1 MNYVLKTDNLTK
13 KFKNQIAVNGINIRI
28 KKGDIYGLVGKNG
41 AGKTTLMKMIVGLS
55 APTSGELELFEK
67 NELCSGRKKIGCVIE
82 MPALYPNMTAEQNLS
97 VQATLI
103 GNNAQNSIAKI
114 LELVGLQEVGKKKV
128 VHFSLGMKQRLGIG
142 IALIGNPEF
151 LILDEPVNGLDPIG
165 VKEVR
170 NLLLKLNTE
179 NGITILIS
187 SHILSELY
195 KIANVFGII
204 NDGSLV
210 SEIQK
215 KDLDN
220 EVSSS
225 DDIEDYFIR
234 LLGDDKN
241 E

>member
-1 MNYVLKTDNLTK
+1 MDYILKTYNLTK
-13 KFKNQIAVNGINIRI
+13 RFKNQIAVNEVNVKI

-55 APTSGELELFEK
+55 EPTSGKIELFEK
-67 NELCSGRKKIGCVIE
+67 NELSNGRKRIGCIIE

-97 VQATLI
+97 IQATLI
-103 GNNAQNSIAKI
+103 GNNDQNEIEEI
-114 LELVGLQEVGKKKV
+114 LGLVGLKEVRKKKV
-128 VHFSLGMKQRLGIG
+128 ENFSLGMKQRLGIG

-165 VKEVR
+165 VREIR
-170 NLLLKLNTE
+170 NLILKLNSE
-179 NGITILIS
+179 CGITILIS

-204 NDGSLV
+204 NEGNLV

-215 KDLDN
+215 KYLDN
-220 EVSSS
+220 KVSSS
-225 DDIEDYFIR
+225 DDIEDYFIK

-241 E
+241 K

>member
-1 MNYVLKTDNLTK
+1 MDYILKTYNLTK
-13 KFKNQIAVNGINIRI
+13 RFKNQIAVNEVNVKI

-55 APTSGELELFEK
+55 EPTNGKIELFEK
-67 NELCSGRKKIGCVIE
+67 NELSNGRKRIGCIIE

-97 VQATLI
+97 IQATLI
-103 GNNAQNSIAKI
+103 GNNDENEIEEI
-114 LELVGLQEVGKKKV
+114 LGLVGLKEVRKKKV
-128 VHFSLGMKQRLGIG
+128 ENFSLGMKQRLGIG

-165 VKEVR
+165 VREIR
-170 NLLLKLNTE
+170 NLILKLNSE
-179 NGITILIS
+179 CGITILIS

-204 NDGSLV
+204 NEGNLV
-210 SEIQK
+210 SEIPK
-215 KDLDN
+215 KYLDN

-225 DDIEDYFIR
+225 DDIEDYFIK

-241 E
+241 K